1 MRYPTLNAGQ
11 TDELVRQLIKGEET
25 SIHTVALWRG
35 DGETIDLDDLEDAIY
50 DLRERLKEIGE
61 DPALTSDK
69 DPFEGEV
76 AAKVFPFLNAVPIEV
91 LDDLG
96 FWRYLSVRYFWWFVS
111 WRESG
116 PIESGNVATYTSANR
131 NTEQIPL
138 RLYLRAKAIQNGD
151 DLTFASTLEK
161 STDFWRSHVIRV
173 RTGTAPKVARAFVSM
188 QKETHLPTE
197 TLREY
202 ARRLNRTWTNVNLN
216 LLTEDQAEDLIK
228 ELRD

>member
-11 TDELVRQLIKGEET
+11 TNELVRQLIQGEET

-35 DGETIDLDDLEDAIY
+35 DGESIDFDTLEEAIEE
-50 DLRERLKEIGE
+50 LQERLAEIGV

-76 AAKVFPFLNAVPIEV
+76 AASVFPFLDSVPTEV

-116 PIESGNVATYTSANR
+116 PIASGNVATYTSANR

-138 RLYLRAKAIQNGD
+138 RLYLRAKAIRNGD
-151 DLTFASTLEK
+151 DLGLASALEK

-173 RTGTAPKVARAFVSM
+173 RTGTAPKVARAFAEM
-188 QKETHLPTE
+188 QKETPLPTNP
-197 TLREY
+197 LREY
-202 ARRLNRTWTNVNLN
+202 ARRLNRTWTNANLN
-216 LLTEDQAEDLIK
+216 LLSEEQAKALIE